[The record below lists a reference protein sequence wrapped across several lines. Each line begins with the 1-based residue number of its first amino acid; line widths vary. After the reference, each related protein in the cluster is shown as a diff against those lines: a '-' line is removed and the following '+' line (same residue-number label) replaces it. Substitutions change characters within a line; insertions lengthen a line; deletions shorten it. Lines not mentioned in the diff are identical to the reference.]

1 MREALRRD
9 SLKDSACNPVVDN
22 LRKRRMERDEACL
35 CIVVVQMLQLQKDI
49 SSTTVKNVGLSDGHG
64 IYKVYAFDLYH
75 FRF

>member
-1 MREALRRD
+1 
-9 SLKDSACNPVVDN
+9 
-22 LRKRRMERDEACL
+22 MERDEACL